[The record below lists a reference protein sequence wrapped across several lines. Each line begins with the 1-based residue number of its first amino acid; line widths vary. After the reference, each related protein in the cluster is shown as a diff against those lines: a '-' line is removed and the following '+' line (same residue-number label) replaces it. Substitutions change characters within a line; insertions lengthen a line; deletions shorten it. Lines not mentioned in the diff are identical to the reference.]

1 MPMPRALKTFITNLG
16 FFELAVAALTMKAAL
31 KAWGLERN
39 AFQHGFAKQTDD
51 PKIIAAAE
59 ANPGA
64 VLKRPIGSKDEF
76 KEDARL
82 PKVSS
87 AKAAAPL
94 PKIAKPAKRPVTR
107 EPKAKSDTSKPDASV
122 IRLDAVRRAR
132 DELKAKQRAR
142 EEAQQAK
149 ERAREEARAEAEA
162 ERARAQRQRA
172 IEKAADA
179 LSAAR
184 ARHADA
190 VAEIDKQRA
199 ALDAQEEKE
208 NRRWDGERRK
218 LESALADAKEI

>member
-1 MPMPRALKTFITNLG
+1 MAMPRALKTFVTTLG
-16 FFELAVAALTMKAAL
+16 FFELAVAAPSMKAAL

-39 AFQHGFAKQTDD
+39 AFQHGFARQTDD

-59 ANPGA
+59 ANPGS

-76 KEDARL
+76 KEDASL
-82 PKVSS
+82 PKAS
-87 AKAAAPL
+87 AAKTAAPL
-94 PKIAKPAKRPVTR
+94 PKITKPAKRPTAR
-107 EPKAKSDTSKPDASV
+107 EDKAKPDASV
-122 IRLDAVRRAR
+122 IRLDAVRHAR
-132 DELKAKQRAR
+132 EELKAKQRER

-184 ARHADA
+184 SRHADA
-190 VAEIDKQRA
+190 VAEIDQQRA
-199 ALDAQEEKE
+199 ALDALEEKE
-208 NRRWDGERRK
+208 KRRWDGERKR
-218 LESALADAKEI
+218 LESALKEAKEN

>member
-1 MPMPRALKTFITNLG
+1 MPMPRKLKTFITNLG
-16 FFELAVAALTMKAAL
+16 FFELAVAAPTMKAAL
-31 KAWGLERN
+31 EAWGLERN
-39 AFQHGFAKQTDD
+39 AFKHGFARLTDD

-59 ANPGA
+59 AKPGS

-82 PKVSS
+82 PKAS
-87 AKAAAPL
+87 AAKVAAPL
-94 PKIAKPAKRPVTR
+94 PKVAKPAKRPAAR
-107 EPKAKSDTSKPDASV
+107 EAKTDASV

-132 DELKAKQRAR
+132 EELQEKQRAR

-184 ARHADA
+184 AQHADA
-190 VAEIDKQRA
+190 VAGIDKQRA
-199 ALDAQEEKE
+199 ALDALEEKE
-208 NRRWDGERRK
+208 NRRWDTERRR
-218 LESALADAKEI
+218 LESALKEAKET